1 MSVLDLPIEKQR
13 ECAKLCGYDSLEK
26 WQEDTRESLKR
37 ADEFLE
43 KISRKMTKAE
53 VARKIHDL
61 KTNPAAIEYYRRMTL
76 KYDLTVEQQIAHL
89 ESVETAD

>member
-1 MSVLDLPIEKQR
+1 MALTLEQQKTL
-13 ECAKLCGYDSLEK
+13 AKLEGYDDFNKWLEMDRLRTGK
-26 WQEDTRESLKR
+26 AKELLK
-37 ADEFLE
+37 

-61 KTNPAAIEYYRRMTL
+61 KTNPAAIEFYRRITMDD
-76 KYDLTVEQQIAHL
+76 DLTVEQQIAHL